1 MGEKNY
7 FYGYSSNENTNT
19 GASDPNSQPFELTR
33 LERLV
38 LTCTKSKPKS
48 EAKISREVKTNL
60 PIVSQIITDLML
72 KGLMERTRRRRILFA
87 NKEYFST
94 SLEGLIVLERT
105 RRNTANYAFFSQLF
119 FGLKDG
125 SHRIVEEITLDSI
138 ALKLVIGSIKIVC
151 RMAKYALAK
160 WEN

>member
-1 MGEKNY
+1 MEEKNY
-7 FYGYSSNENTNT
+7 FYGYSSNENTTAGTFN
-19 GASDPNSQPFELTR
+19 PNSQSFELTR
-33 LERLV
+33 LETLI
-38 LTCTKSKPKS
+38 LKCTKSKPKS

-94 SLEGLIVLERT
+94 SLEGLIALEHA
-105 RRNTANYAFFSQLF
+105 RRNAANYAFFSQLF
-119 FGLKDG
+119 FGLKG
-125 SHRIVEEITLDSI
+125 SSQRILEEITMDSI
-138 ALKLVIGSIKIVC
+138 ALKLIIGSIKIVC
-151 RMAKYALAK
+151 RMAKYALTK

>member
-1 MGEKNY
+1 MGEKDY
-7 FYGYSSNENTNT
+7 SYRFSSNENENT
-19 GASDPNSQPFELTR
+19 STGTSDPNSWSFELTR
-33 LERLV
+33 LESLI

-72 KGLMERTRRRRILFA
+72 KGLMERTRKRRILFA

-94 SLEGLIVLERT
+94 TLEGLVALERT
-105 RRNTANYAFFSQLF
+105 RRNTAIYAFFSQLY
-119 FGLKDG
+119 FGLKDS
-125 SHRIVEEITLDSI
+125 SHRIIQEITMDSI

-151 RMAKYALAK
+151 RMAKYALTR
-160 WEN
+160 